1 MFRALLG
8 FTFFF
13 GIVYG
18 TIIDKVLNTNTP
30 YIAASTQG
38 FGFLRDGTLEVS
50 LEKDIKN
57 GAGQWFLFCTLNEIT
72 TLFNFN
78 VDACIAVN
86 NSTCTLSVPFTDSLT
101 ISQFIVPAYG
111 VYYTEILNCQKVQFQ
126 ATLHMVF
133 LNPGQDH
140 LSYGYMPYPSL
151 FIILS
156 FIWGFTIL
164 VWCFNWIRFRS
175 QPSRLNRL
183 MTVLPIIKFIYC
195 GIGILYWKTE
205 SVIGEVPNNI
215 EYTFIFFI
223 ILEEAIFFL
232 ILMTIASGWGVS
244 KDHFG
249 SEKFIIL
256 GIIVALMGTRILGYF
271 IHQLFFLL
279 SFLAGLIIVVLI
291 FRFVN
296 LNLRALQLQM
306 RENPTPITN
315 DGTLRNPMAEKTKN

>member
-1 MFRALLG
+1 
-8 FTFFF
+8 
-13 GIVYG
+13 
-18 TIIDKVLNTNTP
+18 
-30 YIAASTQG
+30 
-38 FGFLRDGTLEVS
+38 
-50 LEKDIKN
+50 
-57 GAGQWFLFCTLNEIT
+57 
-72 TLFNFN
+72 
-78 VDACIAVN
+78 
-86 NSTCTLSVPFTDSLT
+86 
-101 ISQFIVPAYG
+101 
-111 VYYTEILNCQKVQFQ
+111 
-126 ATLHMVF
+126 
-133 LNPGQDH
+133 
-140 LSYGYMPYPSL
+140 MPYPSL

-315 DGTLRNPMAEKTKN
+315 DGTLRNPMAEKNKKLKAFKVIMLAFIAFLMIIFLFQLLFLREYPWSTDMLRELLDLMVFICVSFTFRLQDFTVYYILEEDEVEFNHPVNNGAMTFGPSVN